1 MPKAQDDE
9 LVMSLVELASSQP
22 PDAREAYLRTACADD
37 AELFSQVWD
46 YVQWNHRMQDFLLEP
61 LFPSLPQHRFEPGE
75 LLADRFRIVRE
86 VAQGGMGIVYE
97 AEDERLGRRIALKC
111 AKSGFHKRLPP
122 EVRHASEIS
131 HPNVCKIFEIHTA
144 STTGGE
150 IDFLT
155 MEFLDGETLAAR
167 LARGR
172 LPEAEARAI
181 GRQICAGLAEAHRNR
196 VVHGDLKSNNVILTL
211 DAGGGVRAVITDF
224 GLARRPF
231 GPAGDNAGSWMA
243 SAVST
248 ASASGSSEAGG
259 TPDYMAPELWKGE
272 KASAA
277 SDVYALGVILYELAA
292 GHLPYPREIQWQDRL
307 KHKPPA
313 VGHGWDSTLQKC
325 LDPDPARRF
334 LDAGEVAT
342 ALEPS
347 RALRWWLAAAAAL
360 LLAVVSGLFTFQ
372 RATAPKETVRLA
384 LLPFQSS
391 QDTAYL
397 AGALS
402 RDTAVQLARLKGNSK
417 TKFVFIPERDIARKQ
432 VDSVEKSREQLSA
445 THAIRGTLE
454 KKDGSD
460 VLHVYLTDTRSGV
473 DTKDWTLRYNPA
485 QLRYV
490 PGAVAAI
497 VTSSLGLPR
506 IEAKATVNAAARQ
519 DYLTGL
525 SYVQDNIRADDAVQ
539 LLERAVAAD
548 PESALTYAAL
558 AEAQWIK
565 YVSTGQADWKEK
577 ALESVRQAELRDPDL
592 PEVHL
597 ISGWLKKNSGNYEL
611 AEADFQRVIE
621 LQPNNGDAYRRLG
634 LTFQSAGFLS
644 DALIAFQKAIQV
656 RPDDF
661 NNYWALGAFYLQRSQ
676 YQEAVTEFQRAVSLK
691 PKLEDS
697 HRLLGQAFS
706 ELRRFPEAENEL
718 RKAISIRD
726 SSQAEQ
732 VLANVLWFT
741 NRSQEATVHYLS
753 AIAIGP
759 ETALLWLDLGSCYRQ
774 QGRDRDARDA
784 FRRGLS
790 LAKKDVIQDPRN
802 WRERANQAYLEARL
816 GDDSAAESDIAQVLQ
831 VSRDDDTL
839 QTAVVTYEALGR
851 RDQSLSLL
859 AKSPSILPQIKS
871 VPDLADLRRD
881 PRFTELLA
889 SNHVQ

>member
-9 LVMSLVELASSQP
+9 LVMSLVELASGQP
-22 PDAREAYLRTACADD
+22 PDAREAYLRTACGGD

-61 LFPSLPQHRFEPGE
+61 LFPALPQHRFAPRD

-167 LARGR
+167 LGRGR
-172 LPEAEARAI
+172 LPVAEARAI
-181 GRQICAGLAEAHRNR
+181 ARHICAGLAEAHRNR
-196 VVHGDLKSNNVILTL
+196 VVHGDLKSNNVILAQ
-211 DAGGGVRAVITDF
+211 DADGGVRAVITDF

-231 GPAGDNAGSWMA
+231 GPAGDNAGSWA
-243 SAVST
+243 S
-248 ASASGSSEAGG
+248 SAAGSSQAGG

-313 VGHGWDSTLQKC
+313 VGHGWDSILQRC
-325 LDPDPARRF
+325 LDPDPAKRF
-334 LDAGEVAT
+334 LDAGEVAA

-347 RALRWWLAAAAAL
+347 RALRWWLAAAAAVV
-360 LLAVVSGLFTFQ
+360 LAVISGLFTFQ

-402 RDTAVQLARLKGNSK
+402 RDTAAQLTRLKGNAQ
-417 TKFVFIPERDIARKQ
+417 TKFVFIAERDVARKQ
-432 VDSVEKSREQLSA
+432 VGSVEKARELLSA

-454 KKDGSD
+454 QKSGNDI
-460 VLHVYLTDTRSGV
+460 LHVFLTDARSGV
-473 DTKDWTLRYNPA
+473 DIKDWTLRYNPA
-485 QLRYV
+485 ELRYV
-490 PGAVAAI
+490 PVAVAGI
-497 VTSSLGLPR
+497 VTNSLHLPH
-506 IEAKATVNAAARQ
+506 IETTSTVNAAARK

-525 SYVQDNIRADDAVQ
+525 SYVQDNIRADEAVQ
-539 LLERAVAAD
+539 LLERTVAAD
-548 PESALTYAAL
+548 PESPLTYAAL

-565 YVSTGQADWKEK
+565 SFDTGEVAWKEK

-592 PEVHL
+592 PEVHM
-597 ISGWLKKNSGNYEL
+597 ISGWLKKNSGNYEV

-634 LTFQSAGFLS
+634 LTFQSGGLLN
-644 DALIAFQKAIQV
+644 DALMAFQKAIQV
-656 RPDDF
+656 QPGDF
-661 NNYWALGAFYLQRSQ
+661 NNRWALGAFYLERSQ
-676 YQEAVTEFQRAVSLK
+676 YQEAVTVFQKMVSLK
-691 PKLEDS
+691 PNLEDS
-697 HRLLGQAFS
+697 HRLLGQAFF

-732 VLANVLWFT
+732 LLAIVLQDT
-741 NRSQEATVHYLS
+741 QRYQEAKARYLR

-759 ETALLWLDLGSCYRQ
+759 ETSLLWLDLGQCYSQ
-774 QGRDRDARDA
+774 EGRERDARDA
-784 FRRGLS
+784 FRRGLP
-790 LAKKDVIQDPRN
+790 LAKKELIQDPRN
-802 WRERANQAYLEARL
+802 WRELANQAYLEARL
-816 GDDSAAESDIAQVLQ
+816 GDGAAGSDIAQVLQ
-831 VSRDDDTL
+831 VSRDDETL
-839 QTAVVTYEALGR
+839 QVAVLTYEAIGR
-851 RDQSLSLL
+851 RDQSLRLL
-859 AKSPSILPQIKS
+859 ANSPTILRQIRS
-871 VPDLADLRRD
+871 FPELADLSRD
-881 PRFTELLA
+881 PRFIELLA
-889 SNHVQ
+889 SNHAQ